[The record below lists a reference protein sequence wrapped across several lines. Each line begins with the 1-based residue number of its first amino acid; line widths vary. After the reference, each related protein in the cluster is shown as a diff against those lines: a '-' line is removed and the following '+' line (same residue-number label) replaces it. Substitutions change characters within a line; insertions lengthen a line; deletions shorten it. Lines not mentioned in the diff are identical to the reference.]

1 MKAQI
6 FISWIQVDKAFGWAR
21 SFSNENIAKAKFTV
35 TEPGNGNYTITW
47 FDTWSGNTVKSDE
60 VKSVNGKLELIV
72 PELTD
77 QNRDIAFKINK
88 L

>member
-1 MKAQI
+1 MDAG
-6 FISWIQVDKAFGWAR
+6 DKAFGWAR
-21 SFSNENIAKAKFTV
+21 SFSSQNIGKTKITATKPGDGDFTV
-35 TEPGNGNYTITW
+35 TWY
-47 FDTWSGNTVKSDE
+47 DTWSGKTVKSDE

-77 QNRDIAFKINK
+77 QNRDIAFKISK